1 MNDQSYE
8 VALLIGY
15 SEPDRFGDLEQAKR
29 KAIERS
35 LDEDAWGVWQEGDGN
50 HKERLLFIVF
60 DQTVFT
66 RESK

>member
-1 MNDQSYE
+1 MNDQIYE
-8 VALLIGY
+8 VSLLIGY

-35 LDEDAWGVWQEGDGN
+35 LDDDVWGIWQEGDGN
-50 HKERLLFIVF
+50 HKDKLRFIVF